1 MNIVIAHL
9 SKWRVALPLL
19 AISGALLVFGPAWP
33 KEEAALMCADGSTR
47 AIHPDMTACAAAMD
61 DACRRCGVQERWDF
75 PFVYLLGIPGLLVL
89 ALAVAS
95 RPIALAA
102 ASVWLVL
109 AVVFTI
115 PFLAFVYPPSVR
127 MPLLVQDMVLV
138 WPQLVFF
145 GPTLYRSASRASRLM
160 SESSLYWGTIAF
172 WVVASVAFGA
182 VTARRVARWLLVPLA
197 IVFVVAVV
205 VLVRYGASLVGLR
218 PLIETP

>member
-1 MNIVIAHL
+1 VTFVIAHL

-19 AISGALLVFGPAWP
+19 AITGALMALGPAWP
-33 KEEAALMCADGSTR
+33 AEEAALICADGGTR
-47 AIHPDMTACAAAMD
+47 AIHPDMTACVAAMD
-61 DACRRCGVQERWDF
+61 DACRECGIQERWDF

-89 ALAVAS
+89 ASAVAS

-109 AVVFTI
+109 AVVFAI

-127 MPLLVQDMVLV
+127 MPLLVQEMVIV

-145 GPTLYRSASRASRLM
+145 GPTLYRSAPRANRLM

-172 WVVASVAFGA
+172 WVAASVAFGA
-182 VTARRVARWLLVPLA
+182 VTAKRVSRWLLVPLA
-197 IVFVVAVV
+197 IAFVVAAVL
-205 VLVRYGASLVGLR
+205 LVRFGASLVGLR